1 MQHEGP
7 ILESLIRRLAE
18 TPEDFLAE
26 PRVGQTGRA
35 HVDAVVGDL
44 LRLLGCP
51 PEVGQLKFF
60 AGTDVRGD
68 RNRLAVTLLFC
79 WLLSDNWFRDMKLE
93 ASNILQLLDVQAS
106 ELAAQVTA
114 RKFVTDPDRREE
126 LARTALAR
134 LGFRPSGETLAQAQ
148 DRLTTLNSAERARVM
163 RAARVA
169 EKRARQI
176 REALARKAAEES
188 ADKWTRE

>member
-51 PEVGQLKFF
+51 PEVGQLKVF

-79 WLLSDNWFRDMKLE
+79 WLLSDNWFRDAKLE

-106 ELAAQVTA
+106 ELAAQ
-114 RKFVTDPDRREE
+114 
-126 LARTALAR
+126 
-134 LGFRPSGETLAQAQ
+134 
-148 DRLTTLNSAERARVM
+148 
-163 RAARVA
+163 
-169 EKRARQI
+169 
-176 REALARKAAEES
+176 
-188 ADKWTRE
+188 